1 MGKID
6 VFVDTETTGF
16 GHVANPPRDDAIVEF
31 GMAYRLNGE
40 IEKIGW
46 LCNPGKK
53 FYENGRAAEAFSV
66 NNIRVDEVALSLPD
80 AEVSRMA
87 KDLLDSLGNVVLH
100 SYNIPFD
107 KPFLDRKPWQF
118 SEKYVWGEDVMDV
131 AHQFF
136 DLPWGYKIGLKRT
149 LERLRLEPIGE
160 PHRAVTDAVSAMIV
174 HERICDNQR
183 D

>member
-53 FYENGRAAEAFSV
+53 FFGDGRAAEAFAV
-66 NNIRVDEVALSLPD
+66 NNIQVGDIVLSLSD
-80 AEVSRMA
+80 KEVSRMA

-107 KPFLDRKPWQF
+107 KPFLEKSPWNF
-118 SEKYVWGEDVMDV
+118 GKYQWGKDVMDL
-131 AHQFF
+131 AHNFF
-136 DLPWGYKIGLKRT
+136 DLPQDYKIGLKRT

-160 PHRAVTDAVSAMIV
+160 PHRAVTDAVSAMIAY
-174 HERICDNQR
+174 ERICNNQQ